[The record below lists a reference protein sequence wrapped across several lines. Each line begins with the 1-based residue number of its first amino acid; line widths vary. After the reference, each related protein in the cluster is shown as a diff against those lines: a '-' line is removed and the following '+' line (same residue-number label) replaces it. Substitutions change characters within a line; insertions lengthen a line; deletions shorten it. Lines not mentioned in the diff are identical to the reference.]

1 MENKSNAFFA
11 GVFTLGLLAL
21 VIIAVMWF
29 RQDQTVRV
37 PYDLVTRSTI
47 NGLSP
52 QAAVKYRGLD
62 IGKVETIKF
71 DPDTPG
77 QIIVRIMVNKDAP
90 ITKTTYATL
99 GFQGVTGLSY
109 IQLDDETLTAS
120 NGTAP
125 HKSEPLET
133 SAAKV
138 ARIYMRPGFFE
149 ELERRGDRMLAQAEK
164 LMDSINTMFASDN
177 RQQLMRAVTSFEET
191 MTAYRK
197 TVQAVDPALQKL
209 PQAID
214 NLNGTLASTRKLADQ
229 LARPDG
235 TLQRTIDTVGRD
247 MQVAADAVQ
256 DAASG
261 ISQETL
267 PQINRFAREARQTAR
282 SVDRTVN
289 EFGRRPQS
297 LLFGAD
303 AVAPGPGEAG
313 FAAP

>member
-21 VIIAVMWF
+21 VVIAVMWF

-62 IGKVETIKF
+62 VGKVETIKF
-71 DPDTPG
+71 DPDMPG

-90 ITKTTYATL
+90 ITETTYATL

-109 IQLDDETLTAS
+109 IQLDDQTLADSSGTVPPKSAPLKTSPS
-120 NGTAP
+120 NV
-125 HKSEPLET
+125 
-133 SAAKV
+133 AK
-138 ARIYMRPGFFE
+138 IYMRPGFFE
-149 ELERRGDRMLAQAEK
+149 ELERRGDRMLAEAER
-164 LMDSINTMFASDN
+164 LMGSINSMFSTEN
-177 RQQLMRAVTSFEET
+177 REQLMGAVASFEET
-191 MTAYRK
+191 MAAYRK

-214 NLNGTLASTRKLADQ
+214 NLNGTLASTRRLADQ
-229 LARPDG
+229 LANPDG

-256 DAASG
+256 SAASG

-282 SVDRTVN
+282 SLDRTVN

-303 AVAPGPGEAG
+303 AVMPGPGEAG